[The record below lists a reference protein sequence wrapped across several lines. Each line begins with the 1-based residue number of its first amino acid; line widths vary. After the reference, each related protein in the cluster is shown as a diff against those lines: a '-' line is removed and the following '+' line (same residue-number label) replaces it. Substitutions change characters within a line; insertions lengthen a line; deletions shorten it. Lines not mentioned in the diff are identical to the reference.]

1 MCGPSNLSEG
11 TEAAPASGAG
21 RCGRVRA
28 AVIAAGGVVF
38 AVLMVLSPRQGFQR
52 DELYFL
58 DLPDNRARP
67 AVIRCLS

>member
-1 MCGPSNLSEG
+1 M
-11 TEAAPASGAG
+11 
-21 RCGRVRA
+21 
-28 AVIAAGGVVF
+28 IAAGGVVF

-58 DLPDNRARP
+58 NLPDNRVQP